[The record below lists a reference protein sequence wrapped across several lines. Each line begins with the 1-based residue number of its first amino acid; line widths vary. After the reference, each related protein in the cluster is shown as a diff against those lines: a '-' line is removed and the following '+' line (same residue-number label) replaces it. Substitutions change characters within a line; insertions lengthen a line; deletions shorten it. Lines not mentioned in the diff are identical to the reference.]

1 MIEKRFTARVLEKVE
16 HSPGTWDSLRIGVFD
31 GEKQIGEYVR
41 NYHAFG
47 ETTFYAFEQ
56 YGKWFALYS
65 KDYTCTRLMSLPDC
79 QDIGGEQSDAWG
91 FCPVEFY
98 VPEITVQKF
107 ERGENDPPPYNPR
120 HDPKRWAKIKHI
132 RATWWKLWQRKC
144 YTIYDWPDKKTE
156 FKEACKKHDK
166 LFREWLD
173 RHPFEDRYAKWGLV
187 AGCIFGDD
195 TSWKVEFIDLSRAAE
210 GIIKRDDR
218 FGYLSLPGGVSLR
231 DAVNVDFIDA
241 DDDEKQ
247 MIQIAH
253 PLTFTISGRLHTNL
267 EKEIGK
273 KHEPNW

>member
-1 MIEKRFTARVLEKVE
+1 MNSPRFTARVLERVSNGKGYSE
-16 HSPGTWDSLRIGVFD
+16 SLRMGVFD
-31 GEKQIGEYVR
+31 KEKHIGEYLR
-41 NYHAFG
+41 NYHGFG
-47 ETTFYAFEQ
+47 ESTFYAFEQ
-56 YGKWFALYS
+56 AGRWYALYS
-65 KDYTCTRLMSLPDC
+65 KDYTCTRLMVLPSC
-79 QDIGGEQSDAWG
+79 QDIGGEQVDSYG

-98 VPEITVQKF
+98 VPEIVVQKF
-107 ERGENDPPPYNPR
+107 EPAKIDRPPYNPR
-120 HDPKRWAKIKHI
+120 HDPKKWAKIRKI
-132 RATWWKLWQRKC
+132 RPTWWKFWQKKC
-144 YTIYDWPDKKTE
+144 WTVYDWPENNSEYKRACEEHDRL
-156 FKEACKKHDK
+156 FKEWMKI
-166 LFREWLD
+166 
-173 RHPFEDRYAKWGLV
+173 HPFEERYAKWGLV